1 MEVFRIADSRRFSP
15 ERATRVSL
23 FDRPRLVTEIVCLEP
38 DQELQLRENSVSDE
52 LYFVVEGHAA
62 VRVGMQAAEL
72 DAQEGILVP
81 PGVKH
86 SISNPGPGRLTVL
99 VLVAPKPTRSAE
111 VYAPA
116 LDRGRGRSFG
126 RPPGRGDRDEK

>member
-15 ERATRVSL
+15 ERATRLSL
-23 FDRPRLVTEIVCLEP
+23 FDRPRLVTELVCLEA
-38 DQELQLRENSVSDE
+38 DQELQLRENAVSDE

-62 VRVGMQAAEL
+62 VRVGVQAAEL

-81 PGVKH
+81 PGVTH
-86 SISNPGPGRLTVL
+86 SIRNPGPGRLTVL

-116 LDRGRGRSFG
+116 LDRRGSRPYA
-126 RPPGRGDRDEK
+126 RPPGRDDRRDD